1 MTIGQ
6 YIAQRAAAMRAA
18 REDTST
24 EEAGHSIEFIPTGG
38 QDWRK
43 MTRQDFDDRMPLV
56 LFEAVERDSHGGR
69 HRKPRRSRI
78 CSAWTSRG
86 RVRVGGETMDP
97 IGDDDRPRDRCA
109 RQRPPRDSRAGSRQR
124 PDAARAAMT
133 GSTRGAVAVPEAR
146 AIVIG
151 RRPIDGNKLLTD
163 TYTALNHFAVW
174 PNEAALVTAVLW
186 AAHAHGKDDKTK
198 LPIWQYS
205 PRLFFTSKEGGSGKS
220 WMGRLV
226 AKLSPDGKMFVE
238 ATKASLQR
246 LIAKQCT
253 VVVTELDVLVGNGG
267 RTKWFTGIANAG
279 YERDQATYRVDHGKE
294 LEIPLMCPMI
304 LDGLETVITATGAEM
319 KTLMSRCI
327 IIHAKRAPDGYRA
340 PRFDNTARAVFQ
352 MGSENSGSGWASR
365 SATASGMSC
374 PRCLRGSGARQSLG
388 TLVRGSGCRR
398 RRLARR
404 ARQACADLE
413 SRQWMRTANGKPV
426 PGCAECVGGEGV
438 SERCGRG
445 AVSGKRRG
453 RASALARSI
462 AAEAAF
468 RARVA
473 ELGGAILGPYVTQR
487 PGRNRCKEGHA
498 CWPWPNSVLAGRHI
512 CRT

>member
-1 MTIGQ
+1 
-6 YIAQRAAAMRAA
+6 
-18 REDTST
+18 
-24 EEAGHSIEFIPTGG
+24 
-38 QDWRK
+38 
-43 MTRQDFDDRMPLV
+43 
-56 LFEAVERDSHGGR
+56 
-69 HRKPRRSRI
+69 
-78 CSAWTSRG
+78 
-86 RVRVGGETMDP
+86 MDP
-97 IGDDDRPRDRCA
+97 IGDDDRTA
-109 RQRPPRDSRAGSRQR
+109 RIVARVNARLAAAGPAAEQRL
-124 PDAARAAMT
+124 DAARAAA

-146 AIVIG
+146 TIVMG
-151 RRPIDGNKLLTD
+151 RRVIDGNKLLTD

-186 AAHAHGKDDKTK
+186 AAHAHGKDEKTK

-352 MGSENSGSGWASR
+352 MGSEKLGQWMGQQVRDGIGDVVPDVPEGLGNRPASLWEPLF
-365 SATASGMSC
+365 SVADAAGEEW
-374 PRCLRGSGARQSLG
+374 PQ
-388 TLVRGSGCRR
+388 
-398 RRLARR
+398 R

-413 SRQWMRTANGKPV
+413 SQATDEDGEQEASYREALSSWASDPV
-426 PGCAECVGGEGV
+426 SIGED
-438 SERCGRG
+438 
-445 AVSGKRRG
+445 A
-453 RASALARSI
+453 
-462 AAEAAF
+462 
-468 RARVA
+468 
-473 ELGGAILGPYVTQR
+473 
-487 PGRNRCKEGHA
+487 
-498 CWPWPNSVLAGRHI
+498 
-512 CRT
+512 